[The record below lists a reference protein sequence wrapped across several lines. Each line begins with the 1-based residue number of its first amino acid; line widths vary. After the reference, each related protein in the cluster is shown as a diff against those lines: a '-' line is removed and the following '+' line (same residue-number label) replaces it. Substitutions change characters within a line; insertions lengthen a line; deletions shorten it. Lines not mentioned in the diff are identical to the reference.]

1 MFGKYVF
8 GLMLTYKPA
17 FQGIQSTI
25 PRWIFVSGTNIH
37 GASSGMRP
45 PIPSPLPLSFG
56 RIRKRSSA
64 VPVAR

>member
-25 PRWIFVSGTNIH
+25 PR
-37 GASSGMRP
+37 
-45 PIPSPLPLSFG
+45 
-56 RIRKRSSA
+56 
-64 VPVAR
+64 